1 MVVVLERCTVYVHRG
16 RYTNEG
22 AVGHNGSLHAC
33 GSPDCGKTSR
43 NPKLQGQ
50 HFIRM
55 SICGN
60 EMQRQHRNLHVPVPA
75 PLPFLINPNNNYTSP
90 VARHAPSCSS
100 TTHNPGASPVTSMP
114 QHVERNFPWAVAYLV
129 IVPLRSLNYPW
140 TIATAALVENN
151 IVSLGISTAV
161 LWFGGR
167 YLERAW
173 GGKEFGIFCAAVI
186 VLSNVWSCSVPTPIQ
201 GLVAL
206 EAAFLVALKQLV
218 PEHTVSLFRGSV
230 RCRIKHFPA
239 IFVGANML
247 SGPLLGTDT
256 ALWLSLSGFVVAW
269 TYLRFFRVSEL
280 SPSGLEAGE
289 GSTAARIRGDASDT
303 FSFVAFFPDFTHPV
317 LVPICDG
324 IYATLV
330 HLKVCTPFSDE
341 AIEAGNE
348 SVRASQSGLPSLLN
362 GGGARRAEA
371 ERRRAIALKALDQ
384 RLTAAAA
391 GRTDGALNDPVA
403 TPSVDPVS
411 GNAGSRVEAA
421 KDSQA

>member
-1 MVVVLERCTVYVHRG
+1 MPRPALPPPTTRVLLLTLLCLSMLNATFRLRSWTS
-16 RYTNEG
+16 TLS
-22 AVGHNGSLHAC
+22 SL
-33 GSPDCGKTSR
+33 SPTQIATTPSNYLS
-43 NPKLQGQ
+43 NPQ
-50 HFIRM
+50 
-55 SICGN
+55 
-60 EMQRQHRNLHVPVPA
+60 
-75 PLPFLINPNNNYTSP
+75 
-90 VARHAPSCSS
+90 
-100 TTHNPGASPVTSMP
+100 
-114 QHVERNFPWAVAYLV
+114 WAVSYLV
-129 IVPLRSLNYPW
+129 IVPVQSLRYPW

-173 GGKEFGIFCAAVI
+173 GGKEFGIFCAVVI
-186 VLSNVWSCSVPTPIQ
+186 GLSNAWSCSVYGTWHMIAGTPDFPTPIQ

-239 IFVGANML
+239 IFVGANMI
-247 SGPLLGTDT
+247 SGPVLGTDT
-256 ALWLSLSGFVVAW
+256 ALWLSLSGFFVAW
-269 TYLRFFRVSEL
+269 TYLRFYRVSEL
-280 SPSGLEAGE
+280 SPSSLEAGE
-289 GSTAARIRGDASDT
+289 NSVGARIRGDASDT
-303 FSFVAFFPDFTHPV
+303 FSFVAFFPDITHPV
-317 LVPICDG
+317 LAPICDAV
-324 IYATLV
+324 YATLV
-330 HLKVCTPFSDE
+330 QLKVCTPFSDE

-391 GRTDGALNDPVA
+391 GRADGVPANPVP
-403 TPSVDPVS
+403 TPSGDAVNSNLGDDTER
-411 GNAGSRVEAA
+411 AKEA
-421 KDSQA
+421 QA